1 MTLSFSWTI
10 LPFGVQCSSTAV
22 CSWLHDCHSLNLSKL
37 GFAMTKNTMQK
48 NPNAKNGEVVE
59 RIRKIKDS
67 NIDMRDKRTAAEILL
82 RKNSVSRVMQESN
95 KLNNKDIGHENSIKK
110 LLDDIFRNNKPI
122 ELEEVV
128 DKSHD
133 LQKEEPSINR
143 GKSNKK

>member
-1 MTLSFSWTI
+1 
-10 LPFGVQCSSTAV
+10 
-22 CSWLHDCHSLNLSKL
+22 
-37 GFAMTKNTMQK
+37 MQK